1 MKRIVFN
8 PDKSIM
14 FISPFPYEQKENES
28 REDWLKR
35 IFDKQTPKGA
45 VYRDYEDEELPKEHV
60 YFWTGDI
67 NSGITV
73 DLDAVNSANEAQV
86 KEKLI
91 QAKIRE
97 LAEAELKKEGK
108 LDVSGNLVGQI
119 GK

>member
-14 FISPFPYEQKENES
+14 LISPFPYKQNPGES

-45 VYRDYEDEELPKEHV
+45 VYRDYEDEDLPPEHV
-60 YFWTGDI
+60 AFWTGDI

-73 DLDAVNSANEAQV
+73 DLEAANSANELQQREA
-86 KEKLI
+86 LI

-97 LAEAELKKEGK
+97 IAISALKTDGK
-108 LDVSGNLVGQI
+108 LDVSGNFVKQV
-119 GK
+119 